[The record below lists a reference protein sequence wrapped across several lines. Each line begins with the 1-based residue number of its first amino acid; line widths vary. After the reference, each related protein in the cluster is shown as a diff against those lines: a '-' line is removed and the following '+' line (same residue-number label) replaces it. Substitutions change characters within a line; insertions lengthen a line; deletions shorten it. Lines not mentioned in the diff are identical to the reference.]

1 VMFSWL
7 HTLNYVRN
15 ICAHHARLWNRDL
28 AVQPQIPEASNDS
41 RWHGARAIGKKRIF
55 VVLTLLNCLLKEAA
69 PNTKWRDRLFALIDK
84 YPNVPLKMMGIPAD
98 WRTHDLWR

>member
-1 VMFSWL
+1 
-7 HTLNYVRN
+7 
-15 ICAHHARLWNRDL
+15 
-28 AVQPQIPEASNDS
+28 
-41 RWHGARAIGKKRIF
+41 
-55 VVLTLLNCLLKEAA
+55 LNCLLKEAA